1 MKISKFFKLT
11 AAMLACVFAMAIT
24 SCDNDDEP
32 KGSELKFDPA
42 NVTVTPGATATVTAS
57 GGTTPYTVASGDA
70 KIATAKAE
78 NSTIT
83 VTGVKE
89 GTATITVT
97 DAKQIKGKFAVSVKK
112 SAESDL
118 DFDKK
123 SVSVAVGKEETVTV
137 KGGTKPFTANH
148 DYNRFTQHP
157 MLFAA
162 KYGMLPD
169 NKPYYRQ
176 YGETSIGNDVWIG
189 CNTLIIGGV
198 TIGDGAIIGAGAR
211 ISRNVPPYS
220 IVVGNNRHL
229 KDRFSD
235 EVIAELLNLK
245 WWDFPIDV
253 IRQNIGLFS
262 KKPDSNTIRLM
273 SEIKNNLNI

>member
-57 GGTTPYTVASGDA
+57 GGTAPYTVASGDA

-83 VTGVKE
+83 VTGVEE

-97 DAKQIKGKFAVSVKK
+97 DAKQIKGKFAVTVKK

-118 DFDKK
+118 DFDKR
-123 SVSVAVGKEETVTV
+123 VC
-137 KGGTKPFTANH
+137 
-148 DYNRFTQHP
+148 Q
-157 MLFAA
+157 
-162 KYGMLPD
+162 
-169 NKPYYRQ
+169 
-176 YGETSIGNDVWIG
+176 
-189 CNTLIIGGV
+189 
-198 TIGDGAIIGAGAR
+198 
-211 ISRNVPPYS
+211 
-220 IVVGNNRHL
+220 
-229 KDRFSD
+229 
-235 EVIAELLNLK
+235 
-245 WWDFPIDV
+245 
-253 IRQNIGLFS
+253 
-262 KKPDSNTIRLM
+262 
-273 SEIKNNLNI
+273 